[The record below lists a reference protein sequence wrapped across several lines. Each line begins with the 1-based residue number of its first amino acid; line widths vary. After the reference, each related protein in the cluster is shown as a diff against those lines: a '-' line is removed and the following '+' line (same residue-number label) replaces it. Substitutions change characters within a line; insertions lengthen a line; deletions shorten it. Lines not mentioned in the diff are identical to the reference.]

1 MELNKQ
7 TREFIEKLGLTFE
20 RMHSTRTAG
29 RMMGLLLVA
38 DRPLSLAEMA
48 ELLQVSK
55 ASTSTNAR
63 MAEQTGMAHR
73 VSLPG
78 DRRDYYELTPRSFEQ
93 MAIHDIQGIRRLGHL
108 ADEGKSAVGDDNTVA
123 RTRLETMKEFYE
135 FFVGELEASL
145 DQWRNRDHNRH
156 E

>member
-1 MELNKQ
+1 MAMVLNKQ

-55 ASTSTNAR
+55 
-63 MAEQTGMAHR
+63 
-73 VSLPG
+73 

-93 MAIHDIQGIRRLGHL
+93 MVVHRIQAIHQFIHL

-123 RTRLETMKEFYE
+123 RTRFDTMKGFYE
-135 FFVGELEASL
+135 FFLGELEASL
-145 DQWRNRDHNRH
+145 DQWRDRDHDRR

>member
-7 TREFIEKLGLTFE
+7 TRDFIEKLGLTFE

-48 ELLQVSK
+48 ELLHASK
-55 ASTSTNAR
+55 ASMSTNAR
-63 MAEQTGMAHR
+63 TAEQTGMAHR

-78 DRRDYYELTPRSFEQ
+78 DRRDYYELTPSSFEQ
-93 MAIHDIQGIRRLGHL
+93 MVVHRIQAIHQFIHL
-108 ADEGKSAVGDDNTVA
+108 ADEGKSAVGDDNSVA
-123 RTRLETMKEFYE
+123 RTRFETMKEFYE
-135 FFVGELEASL
+135 FFLGELEASL
-145 DQWRNRDHNRH
+145 DHWRDRDHNRH